1 MIDRISDL
9 SVQGWE
15 KIKVQCAGYKHRI
28 LHVYDEQVFLN
39 GYNQNIR
46 QITIT
51 GTGKIKPAVII
62 TNDFELKVENI
73 VRKYARRW
81 LVEKTI
87 SEQIDFFHLNMVS
100 SSMVIKVDFDLTMSI
115 LSYNLYRLLAL
126 ELERYS
132 NLSIQRLYD
141 KFVLNGADII
151 IKENTI
157 TVQLKKKRNLPLI
170 LEVMQ
175 QYSRQKYPWLNNMN
189 VIFEGATY
197 S

>member
-1 MIDRISDL
+1 MR
-9 SVQGWE
+9 
-15 KIKVQCAGYKHRI
+15 
-28 LHVYDEQVFLN
+28 VYDEQVFLKE
-39 GYNQNIR
+39 YDKDIR

-51 GTGKIKPAVII
+51 GNGKIKPAVII
-62 TNDFELKVENI
+62 TNDFDLTIEKVI
-73 VRKYARRW
+73 RKYARRW
-81 LVEKTI
+81 LVEKSI
-87 SEQIDFFHLNMVS
+87 SEQIGFFHLNMVS

-115 LSYNLYRLLAL
+115 LAHNLYRLLAL

-132 NLSIQRLYD
+132 NLSIQSLNN

-151 IKENTI
+151 IRENTI

-175 QYSRQKYPWLNNMN
+175 KYSRQKYSWLNNMN
-189 VIFEGATY
+189 VFFEGAAY